1 MQIELFTR
9 DESSYQQLVE
19 VYNAVWPDQ
28 KNTPEQWKYS
38 DDNRKP
44 EHFFQRFVAY
54 VDGRMVAWGTAG
66 QHAWSFQEGKYGLY
80 GAVHPD
86 YRGRGIGSALYD
98 QLCAVVMPLHPT
110 KLVAET
116 REDQAAGLHF
126 LEKRGFK
133 RAMRYPISELT
144 VDAFDFDHF
153 QPTVDAV
160 LSNGIVVKPLSVL
173 QQEDSGWKQKVYDLE
188 WDLLKDVPS
197 PDPLTPTGLDH
208 YDRNVLQNPE
218 FMPDA
223 YYVALDGADYVGM
236 SNLWRDTVN
245 RQRLNTGLT
254 GVRRSHRRRGI
265 ATALKVHG
273 IRFAQTYGAK
283 SIETGNEEHNPMY
296 QLNLQLG
303 YTPKPAWMDFIREFE
318 PRQ

>member
-1 MQIELFTR
+1 MHIQLFTS
-9 DESSYQQLVE
+9 DEQSYCQLVE
-19 VYNAVWPDQ
+19 VHNAVWPNQ
-28 KNTPEQWKYS
+28 KNTPEQWKYA

-44 EHFFQRFVAY
+44 EHFFQRYVAY
-54 VDGRMVAWGTAG
+54 VGGRMVAWGTAG

-80 GAVHPD
+80 GGVHPD

-98 QLCAVVMPLHPT
+98 QLCAIVMPLNPA

-116 REDQAAGLHF
+116 REDQPHGLSF

-133 RAMRYPISELT
+133 RAMRYPISELA
-144 VDAFDFDHF
+144 VDSFDFTRF

-160 LSNGIVVKPLSVL
+160 RASGIAIKPLTIL
-173 QQEDSGWKQKVYDLE
+173 QQEDPGWKQKIYDLE
-188 WDLLKDVPS
+188 WELAEDVPS
-197 PDPLTPTGLDH
+197 PDPLTPPGLDH
-208 YDRNVLQNPE
+208 YERNVLQNPD

-223 YYVALDGADYVGM
+223 YYVALDGAGYVGM
-236 SNLWRDTVN
+236 SNLWRDPVN
-245 RQRLNTGLT
+245 AQRLDTGLT
-254 GVRRSHRRRGI
+254 GVRRTHRRRGI

-273 IRFAQTYGAK
+273 IRFARDYGAAT
-283 SIETGNEEHNPMY
+283 IETGNEEHNPMY

-303 YTPKPAWMDFIREFE
+303 YKPKPAWMDFIREIE